1 MNGTGL
7 SSGPLAF
14 IRNENST
21 SKSMKKSENEE
32 VQKFLNEIKMINAEK
47 SDILIE
53 IRQIIFN
60 FFPKTDERIMYGG
73 IVFFLNDEMFS
84 GLFLN
89 KKHITLEFSI
99 GFLMED
105 PNRILEG
112 KGKYRRHLKI
122 LTKED
127 ILKKGVSF
135 FVKQAV

>member
-1 MNGTGL
+1 
-7 SSGPLAF
+7 
-14 IRNENST
+14 
-21 SKSMKKSENEE
+21 MKKSKNEG
-32 VQKFLNEIKMINAEK
+32 VQNFLNDIKMIDAEK
-47 SDILIE
+47 SEILIE

-89 KKHITLEFSI
+89 KKHISLEFSN
-99 GFLMED
+99 GFLMKD
-105 PNRILEG
+105 PNSILEG

-127 ILKKGVSF
+127 VLSKGVSS